1 MALARNDA
9 YKNYA
14 KHQIYTIGHSNKTI
28 EEFIAL
34 LQRYEINVIVDVR
47 SNPYSRYVS
56 QFNQK
61 PLQRAL
67 YEHDI
72 KYIFMGNE
80 LGGQPKDNRF
90 YDDKG
95 YVLYYAIAS
104 EPSFEAGIE
113 RLKKGLQEEFNDSI
127 MCSEENPHDC
137 HRRLLVSRVLIE
149 HGISISHIRANGNL
163 QTEADDFIEAHSE
176 QLSFYESGAS
186 STWKSMQP
194 VLQEKQQQNPSARLR
209 KTGSN

>member
-9 YKNYA
+9 YKNRA
-14 KHQIYTIGHSNKTI
+14 KHKIYTIGHSNRTI

-34 LQRYEINVIVDVR
+34 LQRYEINVVVDVR
-47 SNPYSRYVS
+47 SNPYSRYAS

-61 PLQRAL
+61 PLQRSL

-95 YVLYYAIAS
+95 YVLYYVIAS
-104 EPSFEAGIE
+104 EPSFKAGIE
-113 RLKKGLQEEFNDSI
+113 RLKKGLHEFNVAI

-149 HGISISHIRANGNL
+149 QGISISHIRANGNL
-163 QTEADDFIEAHSE
+163 QKEDNDSIEVNSE

-186 STWKSMQP
+186 STWKSIQP
-194 VLQEKQQQNPSARLR
+194 VSQEKQQQSSSARLR
-209 KTGSN
+209 KTGSS